1 MYEPDAQ
8 QRNAKFAKKAEKYFW
23 IFAVVLGLAF
33 FSSWLGRNQKEGA
46 PVAESP
52 APAAP
57 SVPAPKKA
65 KTIPDRSVDA
75 FTYAQI
81 FVKENLKAPATAKF
95 AGLGESRIERLPDG
109 ETYKVYSYVDSQ
121 NSFGAMLRSKYY
133 VKVIVKSDMWKILDV
148 IIK

>member
-8 QRNAKFAKKAEKYFW
+8 NRNAKFAKKAEKYFW
-23 IFAVVLGLAF
+23 VFVVIAVLFSGLIWISQPKSKPF
-33 FSSWLGRNQKEGA
+33 
-46 PVAESP
+46 VAQST
-52 APAAP
+52 APAAAP
-57 SVPAPKKA
+57 APAPKKA
-65 KTIPDRSVDA
+65 KTIPDRSIDA

-148 IIK
+148 VIK

>member
-8 QRNAKFAKKAEKYFW
+8 QGSAKFAKKAEKFFW
-23 IFAVVLGLAF
+23 VFVVVFVLAL
-33 FSSWLGRNQKEGA
+33 FSSWLGRNQKEDA
-46 PVAESP
+46 AVAENP
-52 APAAP
+52 TPAAP
-57 SVPAPKKA
+57 SAPALQKA
-65 KTIPDRSVDA
+65 KTIPDRSVEA

-81 FVKENLKAPATAKF
+81 FVKDNLKAPATAKF

-148 IIK
+148 VIK

>member
-1 MYEPDAQ
+1 MYEPDAEQ
-8 QRNAKFAKKAEKYFW
+8 GNAKFVAKAEKYFW
-23 IFAVVLGLAF
+23 AFVVLAILFSGLVWISQPKSKPF
-33 FSSWLGRNQKEGA
+33 
-46 PVAESP
+46 VAESP

-57 SVPAPKKA
+57 SAPAPKKA
-65 KTIPDRSVDA
+65 KTIPDRSIDA

-148 IIK
+148 VIK

>member
-8 QRNAKFAKKAEKYFW
+8 QGNAKYVVKAERYFW
-23 IFAVVLGLAF
+23 AFVVLAILFSGLVWIF
-33 FSSWLGRNQKEGA
+33 QPKDR
-46 PVAESP
+46 PTVAEIP
-52 APAAP
+52 APA
-57 SVPAPKKA
+57 PASKKV
-65 KTIPDRSVDA
+65 KTIPDRSIDA

-148 IIK
+148 VIK